1 VADQQFEIVIQ
12 HFHSARW
19 HPHLAN
25 MYFALDIGK
34 YFWPQEGQKFRKYHI
49 AQTTIQQR
57 DNNNNVINL

>member
-1 VADQQFEIVIQ
+1 
-12 HFHSARW
+12 
-19 HPHLAN
+19 